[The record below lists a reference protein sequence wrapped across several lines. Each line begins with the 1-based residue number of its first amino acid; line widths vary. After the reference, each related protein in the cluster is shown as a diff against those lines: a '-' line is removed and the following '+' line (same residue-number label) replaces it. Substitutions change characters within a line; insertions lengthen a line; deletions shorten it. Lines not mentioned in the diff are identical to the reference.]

1 MFNLAFSQ
9 GRLSGALGGVKDKLK
24 KIEKEIKDNAALL
37 SINTPSNFDG
47 YRFDMNKVF
56 NIQKIKENTFQSM
69 TKNQNRSFSILQIS
83 VSIILA
89 ALILICSIL
98 LKDSDKNQMVINVL
112 IIGAALQISLI
123 GFFANKLLKKKN
135 IAC

>member
-1 MFNLAFSQ
+1 MTTNQVNQFK
-9 GRLSGALGGVKDKLK
+9 R
-24 KIEKEIKDNAALL
+24 
-37 SINTPSNFDG
+37 
-47 YRFDMNKVF
+47 KVM
-56 NIQKIKENTFQSM
+56 K

-83 VSIILA
+83 GSIILA

-135 IAC
+135 IA